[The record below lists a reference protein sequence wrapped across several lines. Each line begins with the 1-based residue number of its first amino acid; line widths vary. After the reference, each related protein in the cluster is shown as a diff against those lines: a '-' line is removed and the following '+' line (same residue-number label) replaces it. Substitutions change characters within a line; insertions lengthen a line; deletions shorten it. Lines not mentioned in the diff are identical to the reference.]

1 MSEEALVNTGA
12 MAWPDD
18 FTASVMV
25 RRMQAKLHRWAGED
39 PSRRF
44 GDLFNLVYDPA
55 FLVHAWER
63 VSTNK
68 GARTPGVDKATAAR
82 IETWIGVEAF
92 LGQIRDS
99 LKSGGFRPVE
109 VRQVMIPKA
118 NGKLRKLGI
127 PTIADRVVQAS
138 LKLVLEPIFEADFQ
152 PCSYGFRPNRRA
164 QDAISEIHLFASRPS
179 NYQWVLECD
188 IKACFDEIS
197 HTALVDRLRARI
209 KDKRI
214 CALVKAFL
222 KSGVLTELGDRE
234 DTLTGTPQG
243 GILSPLLANIALSA
257 LDDHFAQQ
265 WHQEMGTSRQRANRK
280 AKGLGTWRLI
290 RYADDFVLM
299 VTGDR
304 HHAEALR
311 EEVSAVLAPLGLRL
325 APEKTRVVHIDEGFT
340 FLGFDIRRLRKR
352 GTSKQ
357 YVYTTPS
364 RKAIQAIKDK
374 VSAKTYRSTRHQ
386 DLDELI
392 RSLNRSLAGWANYF
406 RHGVSKAVFSAV
418 DSHRMAAADALDPP
432 QVRGQAPSRDE
443 RAPQSLL
450 RQGVEVRLERGR
462 IHRRIQRRGDPLP
475 LSRQQHP
482 DPMDPGTGSGPH
494 HRQLT
499 SGKDTWSA
507 GCAERCTPGA
517 GGGPRETTGGNADTA
532 PVGLPHSGDRRG
544 GREQPR
550 QRRDGPVLPDGP
562 GPASKVR
569 RRNASESVVEAP

>member
-1 MSEEALVNTGA
+1 MPEDAPVNTGA
-12 MAWPDD
+12 VAWPGADSAY
-18 FTASVMV
+18 FAV
-25 RRMQAKLHRWAGED
+25 REMQIKLHRWAGED
-39 PSRRF
+39 SSRRF
-44 GDLFNLVYDPA
+44 GDLFNLVCDPA

-68 GARTPGVDKATAAR
+68 GANTPGIDKATVAR
-82 IETWIGVEAF
+82 IETWIGVGAF

-99 LKSGGFRPVE
+99 LKSGEFQPVE
-109 VRQVMIPKA
+109 VRQVKIPKA

-164 QDAISEIHLFASRPS
+164 QDAISEIHLLASRPS

-188 IKACFDEIS
+188 VKACFDEIS
-197 HTALVDRLRARI
+197 HTALMERLRARI

-222 KSGVLTELGDRE
+222 KSGVFTELGDRE

-257 LDDHFAQQ
+257 LDDHFTQQ
-265 WHQEMGTSRQRANRK
+265 WHQEMGTSGQRVKRK
-280 AKGLGTWRLI
+280 AKGLGSWRLI

-299 VTGDR
+299 VTGGR

-325 APEKTRVVHIDEGFT
+325 APEKTKVVHIDEGFT

-352 GTSKQ
+352 GTSKY
-357 YVYTTPS
+357 YVYTKPS

-374 VSAKTYRSTRHQ
+374 VKARTYRSTRHQ

-406 RHGVSKAVFSAV
+406 RHGVSKAAFSTIDSFAWLRLMRWIRRKYEGKHRLGMKELRNRFCDKGWRFAWKGVAFTGASSVAV
-418 DSHRMAAADALDPP
+418 TRYRYRGDNIPTPWTPRPAAAVA
-432 QVRGQAPSRDE
+432 
-443 RAPQSLL
+443 
-450 RQGVEVRLERGR
+450 
-462 IHRRIQRRGDPLP
+462 
-475 LSRQQHP
+475 
-482 DPMDPGTGSGPH
+482 
-494 HRQLT
+494 
-499 SGKDTWSA
+499 
-507 GCAERCTPGA
+507 
-517 GGGPRETTGGNADTA
+517 TGG
-532 PVGLPHSGDRRG
+532 
-544 GREQPR
+544 
-550 QRRDGPVLPDGP
+550 
-562 GPASKVR
+562 
-569 RRNASESVVEAP
+569 